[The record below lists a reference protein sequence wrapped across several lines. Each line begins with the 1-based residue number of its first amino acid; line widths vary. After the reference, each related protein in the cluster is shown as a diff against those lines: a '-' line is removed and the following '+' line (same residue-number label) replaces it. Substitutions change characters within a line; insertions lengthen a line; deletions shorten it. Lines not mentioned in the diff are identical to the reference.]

1 MLKSLNES
9 LVTVI
14 TLNGKDD
21 QPSNVGMIYKSLD
34 KVIEDLKSYR
44 FVEEIMINRNA
55 NEKPLH
61 GIFITCNDPSVTV
74 NGKFHFQSIY
84 DTLLIGS
91 SKYTVISVDGTIA
104 TFDNDEECLEYHM
117 AKRNE
122 LLGKLLS

>member
-14 TLNGKDD
+14 TLNDKDD

-44 FVEEIMINRNA
+44 FVEEIIINRDA
-55 NEKPLH
+55 SIKPLH

-74 NGKFHFQSIY
+74 NGKLHFQSIY
-84 DTLLIGS
+84 DTLFIGT
-91 SKYTVISVDGTIA
+91 SKYTVISVDGAIA
-104 TFDNDEECLEYHM
+104 TFDDADKCLEYHVT
-117 AKRNE
+117 KRNE
-122 LLGKLLS
+122 LLGKILS

>member
-14 TLNGKDD
+14 TLNDKDD

-74 NGKFHFQSIY
+74 NGKLHFQSIY
-84 DTLLIGS
+84 DTLFIGAA
-91 SKYTVISVDGTIA
+91 KYTVISVDGAIA
-104 TFDNDEECLEYHM
+104 TFDDADKCLEYHVT
-117 AKRNE
+117 KRNE

>member
-14 TLNGKDD
+14 TLNGEYD
-21 QPSNVGMIYKSLD
+21 QPSTVGMIYKSLD
-34 KVIEDLKSYR
+34 KVIEDLRSYR

-74 NGKFHFQSIY
+74 NGKLHFQSIY
-84 DTLLIGS
+84 DTLLIGAA
-91 SKYTVISVDGTIA
+91 KYTVISVDGAIA
-104 TFDNDEECLEYHM
+104 TFDNDEECFKYHVT
-117 AKRNE
+117 KRNE
-122 LLGKLLS
+122 LLGKILS